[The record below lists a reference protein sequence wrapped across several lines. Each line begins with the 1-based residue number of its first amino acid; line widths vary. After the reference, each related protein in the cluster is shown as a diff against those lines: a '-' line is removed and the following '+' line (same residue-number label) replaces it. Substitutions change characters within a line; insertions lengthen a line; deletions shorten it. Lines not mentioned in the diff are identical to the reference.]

1 MNTARARVRS
11 RRCINASTK
20 RVCVQFGHFDDHLT
34 ETSIR
39 TERISKR
46 EKARKTTETGLAA
59 SFQGGMCERRN
70 CLTSSPMR
78 TTHHHAL
85 AHTRCTTIVRFN
97 LRTDFL
103 RSLRHCLRLLKFYC
117 GDFRLSLLFVE
128 PSALVPQLKHKNF
141 FDFGERE
148 RPQKLSHTP
157 DFFFLQK
164 KNIRCAL
171 THNFSRQSRWTRHR
185 THQHLRLWSP
195 PPRSRRR
202 P

>member
-59 SFQGGMCERRN
+59 SFQPECANGRN
-70 CLTSSPMR
+70 CLTSPPMR

-117 GDFRLSLLFVE
+117 GDFLSLSLL
-128 PSALVPQLKHKNF
+128 SLSRRALCALPTCPQNQAQEFF
-141 FDFGERE
+141 FDFFGHR
-148 RPQKLSHTP
+148 RDGLQNFVRRASKISSLS
-157 DFFFLQK
+157 
-164 KNIRCAL
+164 
-171 THNFSRQSRWTRHR
+171 
-185 THQHLRLWSP
+185 
-195 PPRSRRR
+195 
-202 P
+202 

>member
-11 RRCINASTK
+11 RRCINASNE

-70 CLTSSPMR
+70 CLTSPPMR

-103 RSLRHCLRLLKFYC
+103 RSLRHCLRLLKFCYE
-117 GDFRLSLLFVE
+117 DLLVSLSSLSLSSPL
-128 PSALVPQLKHKNF
+128 PLNQRTRNARIF
-141 FDFGERE
+141 F
-148 RPQKLSHTP
+148 
-157 DFFFLQK
+157 
-164 KNIRCAL
+164 
-171 THNFSRQSRWTRHR
+171 
-185 THQHLRLWSP
+185 
-195 PPRSRRR
+195 
-202 P
+202 